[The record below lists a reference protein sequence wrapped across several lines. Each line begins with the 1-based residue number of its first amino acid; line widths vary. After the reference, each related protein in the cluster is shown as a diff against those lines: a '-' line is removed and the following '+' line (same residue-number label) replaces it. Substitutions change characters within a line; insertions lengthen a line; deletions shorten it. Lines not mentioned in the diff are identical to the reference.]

1 MGLSNKKMIIKNDKI
16 CIIKNVENSGK
27 NLTCL
32 TFQTGTSVTWPKAIF
47 SKILIWEK
55 KSILTWPEVMPYGHF
70 LKEKRLKFT
79 FFHRQRR
86 FNSMKT
92 GISY

>member
-47 SKILIWEK
+47 SKILI
-55 KSILTWPEVMPYGHF
+55 
-70 LKEKRLKFT
+70 
-79 FFHRQRR
+79 
-86 FNSMKT
+86 
-92 GISY
+92 